1 MRSPLPLLVLLAF
14 ITALLAFRL
23 QESKT
28 ESQSTSSNNYK
39 KRNIALCSPDW
50 TALKDRMEETDIPPI
65 PGAGSYQ
72 WKISTEN
79 DSAQFYFNQGI
90 NMYYNFHIIE
100 ALASFKKAS
109 KLDPGSA
116 MLYWA
121 QALAYGPN
129 INDLGYAASPDALL
143 TSKKAVELS
152 GKCSD
157 KERMLIQ
164 AQQIRYAADSTVS
177 REKLNQLYVE
187 HMKATYE
194 KYPEDGDVAALY
206 ADALMLQHPWDLWKI
221 DGTPKPWTPQIRE
234 VLERVLKKNPNH
246 PGANHYYIH
255 VMEPSPFAAKALPSA
270 DRLGNLTP
278 GLSHMVHMPSHIYLR
293 TGNYAKG
300 VSVNE
305 TAVKSYKKIIPL
317 YAPVTG
323 NDFLYIIHNLHMQ
336 TNNAML
342 AGRSGHSS
350 SSASETKNS
359 VPKEYL
365 SIPGAMGNYIQ
376 YIYMTPVLVDIRFG
390 NWDKLLNIA
399 KPEDSQV
406 YATILYHLGRG
417 MAFTHQSN
425 LPAAKDELGQL
436 QQLMKDSSLLIP
448 FTPFSP
454 AIDGAIIAEN
464 ILTGTI
470 ALKEKKYS
478 EAIAAF
484 EEAVETEENMVYNEP
499 RDWMLNPKH
508 YLGNSLLKAGRIK
521 EAKDILQKDLVTN
534 NENGWALFGLWQ
546 SLTTEKKT
554 AEATKMFARF
564 KKAFDKADI
573 KLYGPVF

>member
-1 MRSPLPLLVLLAF
+1 MHQ
-14 ITALLAFRL
+14 L
-23 QESKT
+23 Q
-28 ESQSTSSNNYK
+28 
-39 KRNIALCSPDW
+39 
-50 TALKDRMEETDIPPI
+50 
-65 PGAGSYQ
+65 
-72 WKISTEN
+72 
-79 DSAQFYFNQGI
+79 
-90 NMYYNFHIIE
+90 
-100 ALASFKKAS
+100 
-109 KLDPGSA
+109 
-116 MLYWA
+116 
-121 QALAYGPN
+121 
-129 INDLGYAASPDALL
+129 
-143 TSKKAVELS
+143 
-152 GKCSD
+152 
-157 KERMLIQ
+157 
-164 AQQIRYAADSTVS
+164 
-177 REKLNQLYVE
+177 
-187 HMKATYE
+187 
-194 KYPEDGDVAALY
+194 
-206 ADALMLQHPWDLWKI
+206 
-221 DGTPKPWTPQIRE
+221 
-234 VLERVLKKNPNH
+234 
-246 PGANHYYIH
+246 
-255 VMEPSPFAAKALPSA
+255 
-270 DRLGNLTP
+270 
-278 GLSHMVHMPSHIYLR
+278 
-293 TGNYAKG
+293 
-300 VSVNE
+300 
-305 TAVKSYKKIIPL
+305 
-317 YAPVTG
+317 
-323 NDFLYIIHNLHMQ
+323 
-336 TNNAML
+336 
-342 AGRSGHSS
+342 
-350 SSASETKNS
+350 
-359 VPKEYL
+359 
-365 SIPGAMGNYIQ
+365 
-376 YIYMTPVLVDIRFG
+376 DIRFG